1 MGRMVDADALIK
13 SFEDKLAEA
22 KEIRN
27 YFAKLPNSIFEQSL
41 YNEAAKAWKM
51 GIRIAREMPT
61 VETMQWIPCS
71 ERLPED
77 LEEVNVTWVN
87 HDPEPYYNFV
97 KDKPFTGSAVYYKEK
112 WYWYSSK
119 CADILCEYG
128 ENDIDEVDDAIE
140 IIAWMPLPEPYRE
153 DGEADGDG

>member
-1 MGRMVDADALIK
+1 MSDLISRQAAIEKFEPWLKVDGYSEGELNMLKAVLYELRFLP
-13 SFEDKLAEA
+13 SA
-22 KEIRN
+22 K
-27 YFAKLPNSIFEQSL
+27 PEQ
-41 YNEAAKAWKM
+41 
-51 GIRIAREMPT
+51 R
-61 VETMQWIPCS
+61 WIPCS

-112 WYWYSSK
+112 WYWYSST

-128 ENDIDEVDDAIE
+128 KNDIDEVDDAIE
-140 IIAWMPLPEPYRE
+140 IFAWMPLPKPWKGE
-153 DGEADGDG
+153 DDE